1 MGEIKAKDPFVQM
14 MELEKEKS
22 EKSVKTE
29 IRGSGNIEIQEYRN
43 TEIQKAESE
52 RQKATF
58 SLTKAQIKTI
68 ERIKY
73 KLSLES
79 NLDIE
84 KSQIVGLGVEILEKI
99 LGNIDIQKYRNTEI
113 LTSICMNAVK
123 EVKK

>member
-22 EKSVKTE
+22 VKTE
-29 IRGSGNIEIQEYRN
+29 IRESGNIEIQEYRN
-43 TEIQKAESE
+43 IEIQKAESE

-113 LTSICMNAVK
+113 LTSICMDAIK
-123 EVKK
+123 EMKK

>member
-1 MGEIKAKDPFVQM
+1 MGETKAKDPFVQM

-29 IRGSGNIEIQEYRN
+29 IRESGNTEIQEYRN

-73 KLSLES
+73 KLSLE
-79 NLDIE
+79 NDLDIE
-84 KSQIVGLGVEILEKI
+84 KSQIVGLGVEVLEKI